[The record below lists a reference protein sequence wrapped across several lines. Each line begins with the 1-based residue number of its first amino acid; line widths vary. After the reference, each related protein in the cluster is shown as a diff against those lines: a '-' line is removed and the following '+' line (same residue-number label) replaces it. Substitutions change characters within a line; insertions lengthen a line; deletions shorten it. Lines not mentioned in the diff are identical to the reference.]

1 MMMGSVSVLK
11 QHLGIYYTC
20 SIVQC
25 PVPVPARIA
34 VLFPVHVFMYCT
46 VPVQCVCVRIK
57 CVAEQLT
64 RYQEYVSSTAA
75 LEPLKSSKDDVTS
88 TAALEQLKSSKD
100 CATYTTYTAV
110 LEQLNSSKDDV
121 TSTAVLEEL
130 VRLAD
135 LGMPPPY
142 LFLQR

>member
-1 MMMGSVSVLK
+1 MCV
-11 QHLGIYYTC
+11 
-20 SIVQC
+20 
-25 PVPVPARIA
+25 
-34 VLFPVHVFMYCT
+34 
-46 VPVQCVCVRIK
+46 CVCVRIK

-64 RYQEYVSSTAA
+64 RYQEYVSS
-75 LEPLKSSKDDVTS
+75 
-88 TAALEQLKSSKD
+88 
-100 CATYTTYTAV
+100 TAV